1 MSISSES
8 SAESAR
14 QPSEEPAPVK
24 GPPSNI
30 VTGVIK
36 AIRPRQ
42 WVKNVLVFAAPVAAL
57 GDDRYA
63 YDYREVL
70 IKVLLAFVVFSLAA
84 SAVYLVND
92 ARDVEADRQH
102 PTKRF
107 RPIAAGWCPNGWPT
121 PWRWCSAPRRW
132 PSRGW

>member
-8 SAESAR
+8 SADSAP
-14 QPSEEPAPVK
+14 QMKPEPAPEK
-24 GPPSNI
+24 GPPRNL

-57 GDDRYA
+57 GDHRYA

-70 IKVLLAFVVFSLAA
+70 VRVLLAFVVFSLAA
-84 SAVYLVND
+84 SCVYLVND
-92 ARDVEADRQH
+92 ARDVEADRAASDEAV
-102 PTKRF
+102 PPDRRRR
-107 RPIAAGWCPNGWPT
+107 RPRMAGLHRWP
-121 PWRWCSAPRRW
+121 WCSAPHRW
-132 PSRGW
+132 